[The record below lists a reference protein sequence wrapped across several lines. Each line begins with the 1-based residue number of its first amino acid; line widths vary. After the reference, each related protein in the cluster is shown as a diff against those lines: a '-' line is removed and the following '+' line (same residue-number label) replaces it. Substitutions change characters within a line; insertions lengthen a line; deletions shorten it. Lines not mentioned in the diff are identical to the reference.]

1 AHPRPE
7 RRRHAPGFH
16 RADLVDQCAAGVRWR
31 PGGHHVA
38 APVARRPRAR
48 QPADP
53 RDDSRMVARARG
65 VDHGRAVGGRRHRR
79 LDDGDQ
85 DGAERVRGVSP
96 AREPA
101 VGGRAALA
109 ALHYHCQLRALRF
122 RELRLHRDPDR
133 RDRRHCALPAWRP
146 GADRAARHDR
156 GLDRRIHDRD
166 HCGDHR
172 MSVNGGLPDISETL
186 DFLRSRVTRR
196 PRVML
201 ILGSGLGGLA
211 DEIEEPVRIPY
222 AEIPGFPA
230 ATVVG
235 HSGTLVA
242 GTLEGAECVAMQGRF
257 HLYEGH
263 DPSVVAFPI
272 RVMAALGARTL
283 IVTNAAGG
291 LRRTFRPGDLMI
303 IDDHINLTGRNPL
316 IGPVA
321 PGETR
326 FPDMSEA
333 YDRELRAIAERVA
346 TGLGV
351 RVVRGV
357 YCALSGPSYE
367 TPAEIRM

>member
-1 AHPRPE
+1 
-7 RRRHAPGFH
+7 
-16 RADLVDQCAAGVRWR
+16 
-31 PGGHHVA
+31 
-38 APVARRPRAR
+38 
-48 QPADP
+48 
-53 RDDSRMVARARG
+53 
-65 VDHGRAVGGRRHRR
+65 
-79 LDDGDQ
+79 
-85 DGAERVRGVSP
+85 
-96 AREPA
+96 
-101 VGGRAALA
+101 
-109 ALHYHCQLRALRF
+109 
-122 RELRLHRDPDR
+122 
-133 RDRRHCALPAWRP
+133 
-146 GADRAARHDR
+146 
-156 GLDRRIHDRD
+156 
-166 HCGDHR
+166 

-242 GTLEGAECVAMQGRF
+242 GMLEGAECVAMQGRF

-367 TPAEIRM
+367 TPAEIRMLQIIGADAVGMSTVPEVIVARALGIRVLGISLISNLAAGLAPEPLSHEEVIAAGREAGPRLASVVRGVLREIAGLPDIEAA